1 MKFTL
6 HHLNFCGVLLL
17 GALSVWQWTENR
29 RLNLE
34 GLSLQRIR
42 QAQEETI
49 AEQQQTLEGQA
60 ADLRQLQEKTRL
72 LAEERDAA
80 QTESE
85 RLAQE
90 NTQLTASVEQWKE
103 AVAARDVQI
112 EKARSQLTSL
122 AAARDEITQK
132 FNELAEK
139 YNAANTR
146 R

>member
-17 GALSVWQWTENR
+17 GALSAWQWTENR

-34 GLSLQRIR
+34 CLGLKRTCQT
-42 QAQEETI
+42 QEEKI

-85 RLAQE
+85 RLTQE
-90 NTQLTASVEQWKE
+90 NSHLTVSVEQWKE
-103 AVAARDVQI
+103 AVTARDAQI
-112 EKARSQLTSL
+112 EKALSQLTGL
-122 AAARDEITQK
+122 TVARDEITRK

-139 YNAANTR
+139 YNAANAR
-146 R
+146 H